1 VSFSAEWLALR
12 EPADHAARNDEVAEA
27 VRRHFAGRERV
38 SVIDYGCGAGS
49 NLRGTY
55 ELLPRRQRWG
65 LVDYDVELL
74 RAAGEALEGWADM
87 WTHTVDV
94 ANDDL
99 ATLTLHKG
107 EFVIDVN
114 LARADLSR
122 GAAHAL
128 PQDVDL
134 VTAAAF
140 FDLVS
145 EPWIERFVA
154 LLGERRLP
162 FYTVL
167 TYDGRDRFEPQ
178 DPLDR
183 EVLAAFASD
192 MGRDKGFGP
201 AAGPAATGALVRAFT
216 AQGYR
221 VTTGD
226 SPWRL
231 DAGEPLARAL
241 ADGFV
246 AAVSATGRI
255 EPGALA
261 RWAERRRSG
270 LWETGH
276 TDLFAAPPSPAGQ
289 IG

>member
-12 EPADHAARNDEVAEA
+12 EPADHAARNAEVTKA
-27 VRRHFAGRERV
+27 VRRHFSGRERV
-38 SVIDYGCGAGS
+38 SVLDYGCGAGS

-55 ELLPRRQRWG
+55 QLLPKRQRWG
-65 LVDYDVELL
+65 LVDYDPALL
-74 RAAGEALEGWADM
+74 AAAREALEAWADM
-87 WTHTVDV
+87 WTHIVDV

-114 LARADLSR
+114 FAQADLSR
-122 GAAHAL
+122 GVGHAL

-145 EPWIERFVA
+145 EPWIERFAA
-154 LLGERRLP
+154 LLADRRLP

-167 TYDGRDRFEPQ
+167 TYDGRDRFEPA
-178 DPLDR
+178 DPLDG

-201 AAGPAATGALVRAFT
+201 AAGPAATGALVRAFE
-216 AQGYR
+216 ARGYQ
-221 VTTGD
+221 VTTAD

-231 DAGEPLARAL
+231 DAAGPLARAL

-246 AAVSATGRI
+246 AAIGATGRV
-255 EPGALA
+255 EPHALA

-270 LWETGH
+270 MWETGH
-276 TDLFAAPPSPAGQ
+276 SDLFAAPP
-289 IG
+289 

>member
-1 VSFSAEWLALR
+1 VSFSAEWLRLR
-12 EPADHAARNDEVAEA
+12 EPADHAARSAEVAEA

-38 SVIDYGCGAGS
+38 CVVDYGCGAGS
-49 NLRGTY
+49 NLRGAY
-55 ELLPRRQRWG
+55 GLLPKRQRWG
-65 LVDYDVELL
+65 LVDYDVGLLAAARTEL
-74 RAAGEALEGWADM
+74 EAFADM

-99 ATLTLHKG
+99 ATLALHKG
-107 EFVIDVN
+107 EFVIEVDF
-114 LARADLSR
+114 AQADLSR
-122 GAAHAL
+122 GVAHAL

-145 EPWIERFVA
+145 EPWIERFAA
-154 LLGERRLP
+154 LLAERRVP

-167 TYDGRDRFEPQ
+167 TYDGRDRFEPP
-178 DPLDR
+178 DPLDGK
-183 EVLAAFASD
+183 VVAAFASD

-221 VTTGD
+221 VVTGD

-231 DAGEPLARAL
+231 DAAEPLARAL
-241 ADGFV
+241 CEGFV
-246 AAVSATGRI
+246 AAVSATGRV
-255 EPGALA
+255 EPAALA
-261 RWAERRRSG
+261 AWAERRRSG
-270 LWETGH
+270 VWETGH
-276 TDLFAAPPSPAGQ
+276 TDLFAAPA
-289 IG
+289 